1 MKEDQ
6 QAMIKRLT
14 RFIPL
19 AIVPVLTLVVHAA
32 ALRNDFVAW
41 DDDLYIVDNPAIRS
55 LDLSFVQWAFTTIY
69 TGYWH
74 PLTWLSHALDYAVWG
89 MDPRG
94 HHLTSILLHAVNAF
108 LAAVAAM
115 MLLEARRDRAV
126 RTGTATSLTDARI
139 ALAGAVTGLL
149 FGLHPLHVESAAWV
163 AERKDLLCGLFF
175 LLSLMAYTR
184 YVRNAADRPEG
195 RGSVPGPVTDRWYVI
210 SLAMF
215 LLALLS
221 KPMAVTLPVVLLIL
235 DWHPFGRLEAGRN
248 LMPLLREKLPFIALS
263 IIASV
268 VTLLAQRAEG
278 GMAPLSAVPLTTR
291 LVVAAH
297 SLVAYL
303 GKMLVPAGLI
313 PLYPY
318 PRDASLLSPEYGGSV
333 LLVAGMTAAA
343 VLLAK
348 RRPLWPALW
357 GYYVITLLP
366 VLGLVQVGLQ
376 PMADRY
382 TYLPS
387 LGPFLLAG
395 LALSQVAVRSAPA
408 ADKGGSTAR
417 FVVIAAAVAVAA
429 LLALLTVRQIGIWR
443 STVDLWTAVIVR
455 EPARVPE
462 AYFKRGNAFRLEG
475 QDGRALADYDRAVAL
490 DPSFPQV
497 YINRGALRGGLGRID
512 LALQDFNAAIALDPS
527 LAAAYGNRA
536 LAYLALG
543 RPAEALQDLDREI
556 ALDPSAARAYLHR
569 GRIHLQNGSRALAA
583 ADLRTGCGLGERE
596 ACIAL
601 RMLGP

>member
-184 YVRNAADRPEG
+184 HVRNAADRPEG
-195 RGSVPGPVTDRWYVI
+195 RGSAPGPVTERWYVL

-235 DWHPFGRLEAGRN
+235 DWHPFGRLEAGRK

-278 GMAPLSAVPLTTR
+278 AMAPLSAVPLTTR

-333 LLVAGMTAAA
+333 LVVAGMTAAA

-408 ADKGGSTAR
+408 ADKGRAGR
-417 FVVIAAAVAVAA
+417 FVVIAAAIAVAA
-429 LLALLTVRQIGIWR
+429 LLALLTVRQIGIWK

-455 EPARVPE
+455 EPVRVPE

-475 QDGRALADYDRAVAL
+475 QDGRALADYDRAAAL

-512 LALQDFNAAIALDPS
+512 LALQDFNAAIALDPA

-543 RPAEALQDLDREI
+543 RPSEALQDLDREI

-583 ADLRTGCGLGERE
+583 ADFRTGCGLGERE